1 MAGALGL
8 SLVASMALGRK
19 KSREVQALLVSDLLA
34 VILLNFA
41 LQPLLAFTLYFCLL
55 HSVRHSLSM
64 MLELGEDLRDGL
76 NVFVR
81 KALPLTVVV
90 AVVFLLSFQHIRAE
104 YARSMKR

>member
-1 MAGALGL
+1 
-8 SLVASMALGRK
+8 
-19 KSREVQALLVSDLLA
+19 
-34 VILLNFA
+34 
-41 LQPLLAFTLYFCLL
+41 
-55 HSVRHSLSM
+55 M

-104 YARSMKR
+104 YALNEAVSKVVFVGLAALTFPHIVLEYLFERYGSNTEGYAKSKASFSHRPGPRGMAAIGRRSLS